1 MKLAIDTIP
10 SAGFQAQIDAAFG
23 AGAVQAFAPGN
34 PPPADTEVLLHV
46 LAPVSAAAI
55 AGAPGLRLIQKLGVG
70 VNTIALDAA
79 KAQGVAV
86 CNMPGVNAQAV
97 WVEDLLLLQRV
108 FFEDRTWC
116 QPSRLASPQRMQIDL
131 AAERVKAEK
140 TASYRKILEQV
151 RQIASRHADAGDA
164 GRGEIHRIAKWIH
177 DQWAEEDLLKE

>member
-1 MKLAIDTIP
+1 M
-10 SAGFQAQIDAAFG
+10 F
-23 AGAVQAFAPGN
+23 
-34 PPPADTEVLLHV
+34 
-46 LAPVSAAAI
+46 
-55 AGAPGLRLIQKLGVG
+55 
-70 VNTIALDAA
+70 
-79 KAQGVAV
+79 
-86 CNMPGVNAQAV
+86 GVNAQAV

-116 QPSRLASPQRMQIDL
+116 QPSRLVSPRRMQIDL
-131 AAERVKAEK
+131 AAGRVKAEK